1 LTDDRIAIGIIRTS
15 FGVKGELKVKSF
27 SGEVKHF
34 LSLKEVFLKDKG
46 NRFLLKKVENVRSAK
61 DDLIMK
67 LEGIDTPELGK
78 TFSGTEIWVSRKDA
92 SPLGSDEYY
101 LADLCRCTAYIG
113 VEKIGVVR
121 SLIEGS
127 SSDLLE
133 VVRENGQSLVVP
145 FLDEYVDRVS
155 IEESK
160 IYLRELVLEL

>member
-34 LSLKEVFLKDKG
+34 LSLKKVFLKDKG
-46 NRFLLKKVENVRSAK
+46 NRFLLKKVENVRSANN
-61 DDLIMK
+61 DILMK

-78 TFSGTEIWVSRKDA
+78 TFSGTEIRVPRAEA
-92 SPLGSDEYY
+92 SPLEPDEYY
-101 LADLCRCTAYIG
+101 LADSCRCTAYIG

-121 SLIEGS
+121 SLVEGG

-133 VVRENGQSLVVP
+133 IVRENGQTSMVP
-145 FLDEYVDRVS
+145 FLDEYVERVS

-160 IYLRELVLEL
+160 VFLRELVLEL

>member
-34 LSLKEVFLKDKG
+34 LSLKKVFLKDKG
-46 NRFLLKKVENVRSAK
+46 NRFLLKKVEYVRSAK
-61 DDLIMK
+61 DDIIIK
-67 LEGIDTPELGK
+67 LEGIDSPEVGK
-78 TFSGTEIWVSRKDA
+78 TFSGTEIWVSRAEA
-92 SPLGSDEYY
+92 SPLEPDEYY

-133 VVRENGQSLVVP
+133 IVRENGQTLIVP
-145 FLDEYVDRVS
+145 FLDEYVDQVN
-155 IEESK
+155 IEENK
-160 IYLRELVLEL
+160 VFLKELVLEL